1 MQAGYPYQLNYKF
14 AAMKIAILGNG
25 KMGKLISKLATEKG
39 HHIVAVSSSD
49 NPANSLD
56 LSVADVAIDFS
67 TPTTAF
73 ENISYAINSRVPV
86 ISGTTGWLD
95 QLKVIEGL
103 CKANNG
109 AFLYA
114 SNFSLGMNLFFKLNK
129 ELAQLMK
136 NQQYDSKVHEI
147 HHTEKLDSPSGTA
160 ITLAKDVESILNN
173 QPEITADRIKNVSGV
188 HSISFTSLED
198 EIEIKHT
205 ANNRNGFAL
214 GAIRAAEWIIN
225 KKGVFTLDDV
235 FNTIKN

>member
-1 MQAGYPYQLNYKF
+1 
-14 AAMKIAILGNG
+14 MKIAILGNG

-39 HHIVAVSSSD
+39 HKIVAVSSSD
-49 NPANSLD
+49 NRANSLD

-73 ENISYAINSRVPV
+73 ENISHAINSRVPV
-86 ISGTTGWLD
+86 ISGTTGWLN
-95 QLKVIEGL
+95 QLEVIEDL

-129 ELAQLMK
+129 QLSQLMK
-136 NQQYDSKVHEI
+136 NQHYDSKIHEI

-160 ITLAKDVESILNN
+160 KKLAKDVDSILNN
-173 QPEITADRIKNVSGV
+173 NPPITADRIENVSGV
-188 HSISFTSLED
+188 HSITFTSLED

-214 GAIRAAEWIIN
+214 GAIRAAEWIID
-225 KKGVFTLDDV
+225 KKGIFTLDDIS
-235 FNTIKN
+235 TQ

>member
-1 MQAGYPYQLNYKF
+1 
-14 AAMKIAILGNG
+14 MKIAILGNG

-39 HHIVAVSSSD
+39 HKIVAVSSSD
-49 NPANSLD
+49 NRANSLD
-56 LSVADVAIDFS
+56 LSVVDVAIDFS

-73 ENISYAINSRVPV
+73 ENISHAINSRVPV
-86 ISGTTGWLD
+86 ISGTTGWLN
-95 QLKVIEGL
+95 QLEVIEDL

-129 ELAQLMK
+129 QLSQLMK
-136 NQQYDSKVHEI
+136 NQHYDSKIHEI

-160 ITLAKDVESILNN
+160 KKLAEDVDSILNN
-173 QPEITADRIKNVSGV
+173 NPPITADRIENVSGV
-188 HSISFTSLED
+188 HSITFTSLED

-214 GAIRAAEWIIN
+214 GAIRAAEWIID
-225 KKGVFTLDDV
+225 KKGIFTLDDIS
-235 FNTIKN
+235 TQ